1 MPEQG
6 AADSTRGQH
15 KEGARH
21 EGATVRTSV
30 LKKAAQTALAGGM
43 GKQMMAKVLGLL
55 LCLLPPCEAHSI
67 GPAHSCKMSD

>member
-43 GKQMMAKVLGLL
+43 GTQMMAKVLR
-55 LCLLPPCEAHSI
+55 LLPPSASSRPVRLRTGS
-67 GPAHSCKMSD
+67 GPPVRAR

>member
-1 MPEQG
+1 M
-6 AADSTRGQH
+6 
-15 KEGARH
+15 
-21 EGATVRTSV
+21 
-30 LKKAAQTALAGGM
+30 LKKGAQTALAGGM